1 MQPLRPTIPLLL
13 LLCSACSHF
22 VVRSGEAFYEEARDG
37 SARVLVRHD
46 LALISVAGTPRAM
59 GEQVGRLLAEPMRE
73 IKDATF
79 SGLGLGPEARA
90 RAMALEGHI
99 PAEKRDELRAVAR
112 AADVPYEDLVLANA
126 VVDSACSAFVASG
139 AATRDGALLVGRNMD
154 FWPTHV
160 LGPSTALILFRP
172 EGKRAFVSVGW
183 PGVSGVISGMNRD
196 GLVVAI
202 LINHGRG
209 GRQSALPLAFALRE
223 VLERC
228 GSVEEARGVLRE
240 RGLASDHFVLV
251 ADPVT
256 GRVLSGQ
263 GSPVHPWREV
273 APQHD
278 YLTCTNALLHLDLDR
293 QSDERSAALVHLL
306 EREHGRVDAAVAQR
320 LLSATYLSFVNAQ
333 AMVFVPARRELRL
346 ARGSTFRPAA
356 RQEWVRVDLGAA
368 FERGSFEG
376 VEPEPATPEEEPFAH
391 YRDEAYPRGAL
402 IERLAAR
409 ARSLAAEIVADP
421 ARTPRERLGDLVNL
435 DTSLQL
441 ALPGEPAAAPLR
453 EELGG
458 AAVDQLALLAAGGG
472 PAGVRD
478 AARLIAERCA
488 LRAADEARRAALVA
502 EAERQAAD

>member
-1 MQPLRPTIPLLL
+1 MQPLRLAIPPLLL
-13 LLCSACSHF
+13 LCAACSHF
-22 VVRSGEAFYEEARDG
+22 VVRSGEAFYQEASHG
-37 SARVLVRHD
+37 AARVLVRHD
-46 LALISVAGTPRAM
+46 LALISVAGAPRAM

-99 PAEKRDELRAVAR
+99 PAEKRDELRAAAR

-139 AATRDGALLVGRNMD
+139 SATRDGALLVGRTMD

-160 LGPSTALILFRP
+160 LGPSTALILFCP
-172 EGKRAFVSVGW
+172 QGKRAFVSVGW
-183 PGVSGVISGMNRD
+183 PGLSGVISGMNQD

-209 GRQSALPLAFALRE
+209 GRQSSLPLAFALRE

-228 GSVEEARGVLRE
+228 GTVEEARAVLRE

-251 ADPVT
+251 ADPAT
-256 GRVLSGQ
+256 GRVFSGQ

-306 EREHGRVDAAVAQR
+306 EREHGRVDAALAQR

-333 AMVFVPARRELRL
+333 AMVFLPARRELLL

-356 RQEWVRVDLGAA
+356 CQEWVRVDLGAA

-376 VEPEPATPEEEPFAH
+376 VEPAPATPDDEPFVH
-391 YRDEAYPRGAL
+391 YRDEPYPREAL
-402 IERLAAR
+402 RARLGERARLEAAR
-409 ARSLAAEIVADP
+409 IEADP
-421 ARTPRERLGDLVNL
+421 AL
-435 DTSLQL
+435 
-441 ALPGEPAAAPLR
+441 
-453 EELGG
+453 
-458 AAVDQLALLAAGGG
+458 
-472 PAGVRD
+472 GVR
-478 AARLIAERCA
+478 
-488 LRAADEARRAALVA
+488 
-502 EAERQAAD
+502 ERQAALSALEASLQEALAAGDAE